1 MAVSDNRM
9 RSSIQSAHRWAPAL
23 LILLGFAA
31 PAVAAPSTQP
41 QVVIGE
47 RDQICSARCASEKKI
62 GAYEYERC
70 LRECFVTFRAL
81 PPSAAP
87 GQGSRKN

>member
-1 MAVSDNRM
+1 M
-9 RSSIQSAHRWAPAL
+9 RSSIRSVRRWTGAFVVLMLYTAPT
-23 LILLGFAA
+23 
-31 PAVAAPSTQP
+31 VAASSGSGR
-41 QVVIGE
+41 VVIGE

-70 LRECFVTFRAL
+70 LRDCFATFRAL

-87 GQGSRKN
+87 GQGTRKN